1 MTVEDATRLAA
12 DLLFSA
18 VEKQE
23 DYELRAYLPKML
35 MQCALAKQSLHQVSK
50 RLEVIEMS
58 QIKNESQKPD
68 ISTRELAAIQRR
80 VESDIAKYGIPSDEE
95 LHNEIEAMN
104 RTAVQRTPEANLA
117 HSFRKWKKEFVSAA
131 KADGCNEFRRHLEHL
146 GMGDQPET
154 MLQGTLMLMPAV
166 MAYRHFDGQSN
177 EELLCKQKYWLEGE
191 GLPRYC
197 LTFSFGPMVGRI
209 LTDERFAQIDFAD
222 LFGHLWYDFRG
233 VGFDSVWI
241 SRLDGKSIDD
251 SEFNAI
257 ESHVLG
263 DLYFDY
269 DESEVA
275 ADVAFMDIDDSVLL
289 TVQRH

>member
-1 MTVEDATRLAA
+1 
-12 DLLFSA
+12 
-18 VEKQE
+18 
-23 DYELRAYLPKML
+23 
-35 MQCALAKQSLHQVSK
+35 MQCAFAKQSLHQVSK

-58 QIKNESQKPD
+58 QIKNQSQKPD

-80 VESDIAKYGIPSDEE
+80 VENDIAKNGIPSDAE

-104 RTAVQRTPEANLA
+104 RTAPQPNPEENLA
-117 HSFRKWKKEFVSAA
+117 HSFQKWKKEFVSAA

-154 MLQGTLMLMPAV
+154 MLQGTLLLMPAV
-166 MAYRHFDGQSN
+166 MAYRHLDGQSN

-222 LFGHLWYDFRG
+222 LFGHPWYDIRR
-233 VGFDSVWI
+233 VGFNSVWI